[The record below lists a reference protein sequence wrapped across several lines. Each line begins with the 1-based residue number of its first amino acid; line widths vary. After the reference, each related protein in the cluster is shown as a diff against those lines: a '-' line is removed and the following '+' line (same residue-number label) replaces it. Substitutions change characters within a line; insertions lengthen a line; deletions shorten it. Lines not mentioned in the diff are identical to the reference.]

1 MTGIYGNETY
11 PYTNTK
17 SKKPVSRPDR
27 CEFELTHGETA
38 DPGDTAVI
46 RAHSGICP
54 LLSPSEQFLFQDR
67 LLGGL
72 DLIIYEGGDIPGNLT
87 ENNSN

>member
-1 MTGIYGNETY
+1 MYGNETY
-11 PYTNTK
+11 PYTHAK
-17 SKKPVSRPDR
+17 SKKPVLRPDR

-38 DPGDTAVI
+38 DPRDTAVI

-67 LLGGL
+67 LLNGL
-72 DLIIYEGGDIPGNLT
+72 DLIVYEGGDVPGGLAEDNDD
-87 ENNSN
+87 